1 MSDSNLLKLVF
12 FHDQR
17 MEELSSSKAVSNQTE
32 LYPLALFT
40 QPDPTY
46 SRLLFMGTELADKRF
61 GLNCLEHNHELVA
74 IFNRLYSP
82 VIASESSD
90 AMSLGDWID
99 NAQVNAFII
108 VQSNDE
114 AKEAEVDVTSK
125 VLENGGL
132 FSEATEHSISSW
144 GYEISPDQIHTILMQ
159 GYQVITKIPAANG
172 YDLELYSRTNPYI
185 SFFYPIQS
193 LLPDAFRFFS
203 INGKRVH
210 TSEALYFEFSRL
222 HNPPHGYEEVY
233 PESVL

>member
-1 MSDSNLLKLVF
+1 MNDSNLLKLVF

-32 LYPLALFT
+32 LDPLALFT

-82 VIASESSD
+82 LMASKSSD
-90 AMSLGDWID
+90 TMSLGDWIE
-99 NAQVNAFII
+99 NAPVNAFII
-108 VQSNDE
+108 VQSNE
-114 AKEAEVDVTSK
+114 RAKKSEEELTNK

-132 FSEATEHSISSW
+132 FSEATEHNNRGW
-144 GYEISPDQIHTILMQ
+144 DYEISSDQIHTILMQ
-159 GYQVITKIPAANG
+159 GYQVLIKIPTANG
-172 YDLELYSRTNPYI
+172 YDLEIYSRSNPYI

-193 LLPDAFRFFS
+193 MLPDAFRFFS

-210 TSEALYFEFSRL
+210 TREALYFEFSRL